1 MVERMISV
9 GSYVTL
15 NDVRR
20 IVDTVKS
27 MGADE
32 QLVVSVNSQDSY
44 NAQNIFSVLEKNN
57 FEWSTKGGHDGR
69 DYYIIAKKR
78 VSRSEEE

>member
-1 MVERMISV
+1 MAERMISI

-20 IVDTVKS
+20 IVDTVKH
-27 MGADE
+27 MDTAD
-32 QLVVSVNSQDSY
+32 QLVVTMNSQNSFE
-44 NAQNIFSVLEKNN
+44 AQNIFSVLERND

-69 DYYIIAKKR
+69 DYYIIARKR
-78 VSRSEEE
+78 M

>member
-1 MVERMISV
+1 MAERMISI

-20 IVDTVKS
+20 IVDTVKH
-27 MGADE
+27 MDTE
-32 QLVVSVNSQDSY
+32 DQLVVSMNSQNSFE
-44 NAQNIFSVLEKNN
+44 AQNIFSVLERND

-69 DYYIIAKKR
+69 DYYIIARKR
-78 VSRSEEE
+78 M

>member
-1 MVERMISV
+1 MAERMISI

-20 IVDTVKS
+20 IVDTVKR
-27 MGADE
+27 MDTE
-32 QLVVSVNSQDSY
+32 DQLVVSMNSQNSFE
-44 NAQNIFSVLEKNN
+44 AQNIFSVLERND

-69 DYYIIAKKR
+69 DYYIIARKKM
-78 VSRSEEE
+78 